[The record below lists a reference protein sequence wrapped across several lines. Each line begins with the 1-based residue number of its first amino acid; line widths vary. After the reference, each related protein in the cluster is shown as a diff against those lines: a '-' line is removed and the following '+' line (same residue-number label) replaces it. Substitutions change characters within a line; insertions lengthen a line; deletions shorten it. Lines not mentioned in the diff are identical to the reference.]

1 MLATS
6 NCGGGCAITSSRF
19 PIPPLREDCREMA
32 ARVTPPCPR
41 AAVHQAERAVPRYFF
56 NVHGETFANPDMVG
70 RDLVDDDAARAEA
83 HQLAKEVVVA
93 ELTGG
98 LPEKTWVEVVDEDQR
113 PILLMPIDEAPAGP
127 TRHV

>member
-1 MLATS
+1 VILET
-6 NCGGGCAITSSRF
+6 GILDGGCAIIVFPSHAPGRLQRDGGPGYTPLSPGRRTSGGA
-19 PIPPLREDCREMA
+19 CGA
-32 ARVTPPCPR
+32 
-41 AAVHQAERAVPRYFF
+41 RYFF
-56 NVHGETFANPDMVG
+56 DVHGETFANPDLVG